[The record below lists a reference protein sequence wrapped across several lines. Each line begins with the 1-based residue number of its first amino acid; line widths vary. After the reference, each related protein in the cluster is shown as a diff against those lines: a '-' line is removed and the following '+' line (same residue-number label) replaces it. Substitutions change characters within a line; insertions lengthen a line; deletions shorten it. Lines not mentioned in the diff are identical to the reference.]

1 MDNVCYAEFTY
12 GSCIR
17 RCGAVV
23 DMGMYTTLAGFN
35 VGSVSGGRWQQRRC
49 ICTGRLVIGEAGDLD
64 TRRTP
69 FLLFAALHRAAV
81 EGREGSR
88 LTAGKVVQSLNLR

>member
-49 ICTGRLVIGEAGDLD
+49 ICTGRLAIGEADDLD
-64 TRRTP
+64 THCTP
-69 FLLFAALHRAAV
+69 FLLFVALHWAACS
-81 EGREGSR
+81 ERERRVR
-88 LTAGKVVQSLNLR
+88 LTAIMAV